1 MADTGLTHP
10 AYGIK
15 SFLGTFLQKSTC
27 LPAFACLLHTLPM
40 TILSDLPA
48 LLSDTAPGALR
59 DGRNVRAGYT
69 RGMELEFGQIAQAC
83 ADDAMFQ
90 QAMAASHNRSIVM
103 QRKLM
108 NIMLIMRFSSFNPAG
123 HIIEFGSYRGG
134 SALYMAAL
142 ARQLGLAAKV
152 FALDTFAGMPATD
165 EALDNH
171 QAGDFKDSDFDG
183 LVALRDRMGLD
194 NLVILRG
201 LFEDTVKLI
210 APEDRRFSLVHA
222 DSDIYPSMR
231 FSLDWVKPLMVQGGF
246 IVCDDPLT
254 STCIGAMQAVEESLV
269 RAGALA
275 EQVYPHLVYRWP
287 VLGGG
292 T

>member
-1 MADTGLTHP
+1 MAKQMPSPSL
-10 AYGIK
+10 A
-15 SFLGTFLQKSTC
+15 
-27 LPAFACLLHTLPM
+27 
-40 TILSDLPA
+40 DLPA
-48 LLSDTAPGALR
+48 LLTDDTPGARR

-69 RGMELEFGQIAQAC
+69 RGMELEFGQIAQHC
-83 ADDAMFQ
+83 VEDALYN
-90 QAMAASHNRSIVM
+90 QAIAASHNRSIVM

-108 NIMLIMRFSSFNPAG
+108 NIMLIIRYSSFNPAG

-142 ARQLGLAAKV
+142 ARQLGLASKV
-152 FALDTFAGMPATD
+152 FALDTFAGMPNTD
-165 EALDNH
+165 DSLDNH
-171 QAGDFKDSDFDG
+171 LAGDFNDSDFDG
-183 LVALRDRMGLD
+183 LVALRDQMGLD
-194 NLVILRG
+194 NPVILRG

-210 APEDRRFSLVHA
+210 PPVDRRFSLVHA

-231 FSLDWVKPLMVQGGF
+231 FSLDWVKPYMLQGGF

-254 STCIGAMQAVEESLV
+254 STCLGAMQAVEESLI

-287 VLGGG
+287 ALAA
-292 T
+292 